1 MKKPL
6 DTGWLGDI
14 PAPCSQWKVE
24 QEGVDILDENGV
36 DTSNPMYTNGLR
48 TSDLKEYDRQRYQR
62 LLKEGRVKLK
72 GFKCKSNPDGK
83 EWTHNKG
90 ENNPNYRHGRYVK

>member
-36 DTSNPMYTNGLR
+36 DTSNPAYTDGLR
-48 TSDLKEYDRQRYQR
+48 TSDPKEYDKQRHR
-62 LLKEGRVKLK
+62 RNWLKK
-72 GFKCKSNPDGK
+72 
-83 EWTHNKG
+83 H
-90 ENNPNYRHGRYVK
+90 PNAGTKYE